1 MSAQAE
7 LRRRIKQRDT
17 MREMIG
23 RASEQKDQGLYER
36 RVKSLESI
44 EAHVIEAQSAVDAE
58 ASGES
63 GRRRR

>member
-7 LRRRIKQRDT
+7 LRRRTKQRDT
-17 MREMIG
+17 MREMVG

-44 EAHVIEAQSAVDAE
+44 EQQVIEAAQAVEAE
-58 ASGES
+58 QAGEPR
-63 GRRRR
+63 GRRR